1 VPGVATKQEPPA
13 ISQEEREATADFDAA
28 GNGDGGYPAGE
39 VDDEKPR
46 TLEDI
51 EAVGAEIAEEPDGQL
66 FVVEEGERV
75 TLSSLYKRG
84 TPVEYEFKVTGKSV
98 KGQGGLISLDQTNV
112 MLVLRCVPGKVEIDP
127 TRDSDGRIEKV
138 KIRANLKP
146 AAVYK
151 ADSEAARVALSGE

>member
-1 VPGVATKQEPPA
+1 
-13 ISQEEREATADFDAA
+13 
-28 GNGDGGYPAGE
+28 
-39 VDDEKPR
+39 
-46 TLEDI
+46 
-51 EAVGAEIAEEPDGQL
+51 
-66 FVVEEGERV
+66 
-75 TLSSLYKRG
+75 
-84 TPVEYEFKVTGKSV
+84 
-98 KGQGGLISLDQTNV
+98 LISLDQTNV